1 MSNQSV
7 FSTILTSY
15 HAYSDEPKVQR
26 LFAVQAALEVI
37 KADVGSG
44 GEKKYPNTIN
54 NMDNLSKYADLIQEA
69 LDK

>member
-1 MSNQSV
+1 MSNTSV
-7 FSTILTSY
+7 FIQTLDSY
-15 HAYSDEPKVQR
+15 HSYNDDPKRQR
-26 LFAVQAALEVI
+26 LFAVQAALEII